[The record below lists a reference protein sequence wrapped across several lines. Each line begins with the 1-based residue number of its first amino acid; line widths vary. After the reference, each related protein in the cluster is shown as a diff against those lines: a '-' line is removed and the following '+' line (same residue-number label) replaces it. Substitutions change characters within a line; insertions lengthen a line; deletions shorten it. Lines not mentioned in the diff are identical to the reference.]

1 MSIVNVIVILILCI
15 ILFLLIDIPMITIIN
30 KKMYM
35 DSFYKI
41 NNNIM
46 NTGKQGIV
54 GAILAYILL
63 AFAVYY
69 FIIRDNKL
77 VKISDIFIRGCIL
90 GLVIYGVYNTT
101 NLATINNYSIK
112 VSIVDTIWGSLLMG
126 LISILSVYII
136 KRIKI

>member
-77 VKISDIFIRGCIL
+77 VNSSDIFIRGCIL

>member
-1 MSIVNVIVILILCI
+1 MSIVNIIVILILCI

-41 NNNIM
+41 NNNII

-77 VKISDIFIRGCIL
+77 VNISDIFIRGCIL

-126 LISILSVYII
+126 LISILLVYII
-136 KRIKI
+136 R